1 MVGYDNQDPKSIE
14 ASGDNVF
21 REQAVIFSTLG
32 FQDWAKR
39 DPFVEALIVKI
50 INEKELYSLPEQ
62 VLLIFLS
69 LRLYYKSNWAA
80 TLI

>member
-32 FQDWAKR
+32 FQD
-39 DPFVEALIVKI
+39 
-50 INEKELYSLPEQ
+50 
-62 VLLIFLS
+62 
-69 LRLYYKSNWAA
+69 
-80 TLI
+80 